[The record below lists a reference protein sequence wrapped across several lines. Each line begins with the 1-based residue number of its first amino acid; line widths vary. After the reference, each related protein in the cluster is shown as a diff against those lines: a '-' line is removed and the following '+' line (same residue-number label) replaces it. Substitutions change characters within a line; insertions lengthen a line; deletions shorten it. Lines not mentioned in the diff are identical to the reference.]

1 MISCYIRS
9 PGTRKNSGLTA
20 NRGMSLDEHGD
31 ISNKIEGFHS
41 STVDSLTIFKAFI
54 RETEDL
60 RFFLRFFSRPLN
72 PDSSRSEDSI
82 SSWGLS
88 AAYRFIFIVGALNM
102 LKLQRLKPVKSTGRA
117 LSKFQCIPTWRG
129 FSQRAVVFV
138 GCLALHILTYPLPA
152 SVWRSPGPPGALAP
166 QQSGR
171 TCGAVVEVEFPRSD
185 LKGDPRSIFMG
196 KPAFVDIKSQ

>member
-1 MISCYIRS
+1 M
-9 PGTRKNSGLTA
+9 NS
-20 NRGMSLDEHGD
+20 
-31 ISNKIEGFHS
+31 
-41 STVDSLTIFKAFI
+41 
-54 RETEDL
+54 
-60 RFFLRFFSRPLN
+60 
-72 PDSSRSEDSI
+72 DSSRSEDSI

-138 GCLALHILTYPLPA
+138 GCLALHILTNTLPA
-152 SVWRSPGPPGALAP
+152 SVLPVSLVAPNAGVSIAMSNLFDVIPMNWRYPEPPGVAP

-196 KPAFVDIKSQ
+196 KPAFVDIQTQ